1 MNIEKVTNDS
11 GEEPDAPS
19 SVSRRTFVKSS
30 LAAGAGVMLSSASK
44 SQAQN
49 TGAAP
54 KVDDLNVAIIGV
66 GAQGQTLLEA
76 CKDIEGLRFKA
87 VCDIWE
93 FHREAQRRRL
103 KSRGHICNTYEN
115 YKEMLDKE
123 KDLDAVIVATPD
135 FWHAPH
141 AIACMEAGKHVYS
154 EKMMSNTHEGA
165 KAMVEAQR
173 KTGQLLQIGHQRRS
187 NPRYLQA
194 KEDLIEKAGL
204 LGRITTINGQWN
216 RSVSSDLKWADKH
229 EIIESRLNDYGF
241 ANMKEFRNWRWYKK
255 YGGGPISDLGA
266 HQIDIYNWFLGTPPK
281 AVMANGGIDFYE
293 DYEWW
298 DTVMAIYDYETPSGM
313 VRAFY
318 QVLTTTRAGVGY
330 FEYFMGTQ
338 GSLRMSEDAGI
349 TRVYREAT
357 APSWQEW
364 ERAGLMTEALK
375 AKKGPSLSELAWW
388 DRMRGHSV
396 VDARATA
403 ELDAFVLSADLGNK
417 KIHQP
422 HLENFFAAI
431 RDSSVSLN
439 CPVDIGYETDMT
451 VMKVNDSILAEKKLY
466 FEPGEFT
473 A

>member
-30 LAAGAGVMLSSASK
+30 LAAGAGMMLSSASK
-44 SQAQN
+44 GQGQN

-66 GAQGQTLLEA
+66 GTQGSTLIA
-76 CKDIEGLRFKA
+76 SCMNIEGLRFKA
-87 VCDIWE
+87 VCDIWD
-93 FHREAQRRRL
+93 FNRNTAQRRL
-103 KSRGHICNTYEN
+103 KVYKHDCKAYDDF
-115 YKEMLDKE
+115 KEMLAAE

-141 AIACMEAGKHVYS
+141 AIACMKAGLHVYC

-165 KAMVEAQR
+165 EAMVKAQHE
-173 KTGQLLQIGHQRRS
+173 TGQILQIGHQRRS

-194 KEDLIEKAGL
+194 KEELIDKAKL

-216 RSVSSDLKWADKH
+216 RSVSDDLGWAPKH
-229 EIIESRLNDYGF
+229 EIIESRLNEFGF

-266 HQIDIYNWFLGTPPK
+266 HQIDIYNWFLGTPPR
-281 AVMANGGIDFYE
+281 AVMANGGIDFYT
-293 DYEWW
+293 DKEWW
-298 DTVMAIYDYETPSGM
+298 DTVMAIYDYETPNGM

-338 GSLRMSEDAGI
+338 GSLRMSENPGI
-349 TRVYREAT
+349 TRVFREAT

-388 DRMRGHSV
+388 DRMRGQSV

-403 ELDAFVLSADLGNK
+403 ELDAFVLSADLGDK

-431 RDSSVSLN
+431 RDGVPLN
-439 CPVDIGYETDMT
+439 CPVEIGYETDMT
-451 VMKVNDSILAEKKLY
+451 VMKVNDAIEQEKKLY